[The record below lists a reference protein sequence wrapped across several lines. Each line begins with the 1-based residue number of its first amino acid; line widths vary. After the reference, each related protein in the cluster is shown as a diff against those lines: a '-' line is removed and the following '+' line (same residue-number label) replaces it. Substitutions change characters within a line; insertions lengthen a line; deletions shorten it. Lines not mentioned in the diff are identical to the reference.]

1 MAKLIKETTKSERE
15 NYLNKLFACKNG
27 DCENCGVCKIFAGTS
42 PQEVYY
48 DYIIEN
54 VNFWRLVKLLIVAN
68 KIQCLLTDCKLLK
81 HCIFICNPNKL
92 LKLEVF

>member
-1 MAKLIKETTKSERE
+1 MAKLIEETTKSERE

-48 DYIIEN
+48 DYITGKRE
-54 VNFWRLVKLLIVAN
+54 F
-68 KIQCLLTDCKLLK
+68 
-81 HCIFICNPNKL
+81 
-92 LKLEVF
+92 LEISQTFNSRK

>member
-48 DYIIEN
+48 DYIIGKREFLEISQTFN
-54 VNFWRLVKLLIVAN
+54 TITTLFPCSKQLDTA
-68 KIQCLLTDCKLLK
+68 QYS
-81 HCIFICNPNKL
+81 FI
-92 LKLEVF
+92 

>member
-27 DCENCGVCKIFAGTS
+27 DCENCGVCKIFPGTS

-48 DYIIEN
+48 DYIIGKRE
-54 VNFWRLVKLLIVAN
+54 F
-68 KIQCLLTDCKLLK
+68 
-81 HCIFICNPNKL
+81 
-92 LKLEVF
+92 LEISQTFNSRK